1 MLDCYTLYLLSLPLT
16 LSIVIIIIVI
26 STINAILEEKEKQRG
41 GRVVL
46 LMKQCG
52 HVYACYLYNNFFVC
66 LFVCLFVCFL
76 VIFLKKNFFLEFI
89 IVFVNLLKIKKKKKK
104 DTKVLMLRV
113 KKSMGFIV
121 FVVLF
126 GQTIC
131 YLFMQITK
139 KILLYLIFGFAIF
152 FI

>member
-66 LFVCLFVCFL
+66 LFVCFL
-76 VIFLKKNFFLEFI
+76 VIFLKKKFFFRI
-89 IVFVNLLKIKKKKKK
+89 YNCVCKFVENKKKKKK
-104 DTKVLMLRV
+104 SYKGPDAP
-113 KKSMGFIV
+113 S
-121 FVVLF
+121 
-126 GQTIC
+126 
-131 YLFMQITK
+131 
-139 KILLYLIFGFAIF
+139 
-152 FI
+152 